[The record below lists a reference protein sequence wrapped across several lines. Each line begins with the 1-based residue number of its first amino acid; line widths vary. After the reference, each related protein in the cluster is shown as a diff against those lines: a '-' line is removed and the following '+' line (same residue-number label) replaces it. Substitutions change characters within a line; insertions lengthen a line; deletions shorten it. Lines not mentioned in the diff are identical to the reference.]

1 MNSQPEV
8 EVCLRQL
15 KSLARRNLP
24 ESSPTRVVI
33 ESQPDY
39 MGQQEYFFL
48 AKLVSRQ
55 LTNELSASPSP
66 AS

>member
-1 MNSQPEV
+1 MSLQPET

-15 KSLARRNLP
+15 KTLARRNLP
-24 ESSPTRVVI
+24 ESSHTRAVI
-33 ESQPDY
+33 ESQPDNLA
-39 MGQQEYFFL
+39 QTEYFAL

-55 LTNELSASPSP
+55 LTRELSASPLP